1 MSHTIA
7 ASGDTAHISV
17 LSYFLTFLA
26 LEKTCMRI
34 LGDSRVTGKFQ
45 TTIPKAVRDLLDIN
59 SGDRIV
65 FIAKQGNVFVKK
77 GKLEVQA

>member
-1 MSHTIA
+1 
-7 ASGDTAHISV
+7 
-17 LSYFLTFLA
+17 
-26 LEKTCMRI
+26 MRI

-45 TTIPKAVRDLLDIN
+45 TTIPKAVRDVLDLD

-65 FIAKQGNVFVKK
+65 FVAEHGNVLVKK